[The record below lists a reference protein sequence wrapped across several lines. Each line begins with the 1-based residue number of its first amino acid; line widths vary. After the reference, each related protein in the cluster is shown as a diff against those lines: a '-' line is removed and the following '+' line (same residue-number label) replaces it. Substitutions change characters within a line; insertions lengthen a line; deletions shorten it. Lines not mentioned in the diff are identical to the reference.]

1 MGLISRVSSRTYRY
15 DDNKFNSCRFI
26 EEMPEDTI
34 FHGIYDVKISQPGTQ
49 NFVDTPSGFGMYVD
63 VTNEEGKSVL
73 SRSYGSEGK
82 FTFTTDMPGEFT
94 ICMGSN
100 ATSSFNMLKDT
111 RQRLRVNFKIKVGEH
126 TLNYMDIAKK
136 DQLTEAEIHVRKMIE
151 QVGSIAREQNF
162 QRFREQRFRK
172 QSEEVNSRVMK
183 WAVAQVVVLIL
194 LGLYQMKHLRKFF
207 EAKKLV

>member
-1 MGLISRVSSRTYRY
+1 LYFHIYRSER
-15 DDNKFNSCRFI
+15 KCFI

-63 VTNEEGKSVL
+63 VTNEEGKAVL

-194 LGLYQMKHLRKFF
+194 LGLYQVKNLRSFF